1 MSAMGRQQPGSM
13 AYGFSGG
20 LAHASASRSKVV
32 MMATDKEVTAET
44 SESESLINKGKTQA
58 EINAEKFKPGYAYF
72 VLFITLCARIMVQW

>member
-1 MSAMGRQQPGSM
+1 
-13 AYGFSGG
+13 
-20 LAHASASRSKVV
+20 
-32 MMATDKEVTAET
+32 MATDKEVTAET